1 MDAKQSL
8 LKEKLGSLLKQAAS
22 VAAQLQAAE
31 QGNKTPHFDQIELP
45 AHALGQ
51 ELSRMIQSE
60 RSREV
65 AVMDLNNASCPS
77 CACKCPVT
85 TENRIVSSMDGPI
98 EITET
103 VAFCRPCRRSFFP
116 SACSTGI

>member
-1 MDAKQSL
+1 MDAKQLL
-8 LKEKLGSLLKQAAS
+8 LKEKLESLLKQAAS

-65 AVMDLNNASCPS
+65 AITDLHHAACPD
-77 CACKCPVT
+77 CAKKCPVT
-85 TENRIVSSMDGPI
+85 TKNRTVTSMDGPT